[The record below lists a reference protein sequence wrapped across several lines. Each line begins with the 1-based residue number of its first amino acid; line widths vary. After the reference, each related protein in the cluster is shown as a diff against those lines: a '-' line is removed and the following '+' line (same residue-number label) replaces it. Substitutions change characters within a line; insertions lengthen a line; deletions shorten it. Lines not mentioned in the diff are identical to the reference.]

1 MKKQVI
7 VSLLLFVLL
16 FSGCGKKDPAESKTD
31 LGMKC
36 IEIAEYENAISY
48 FQEAVDARENLQLAY
63 RGAGIAY
70 MNQEK
75 YDLAQQCFVLAL
87 QEASLRITETEM
99 DISYYMAAAQY
110 KNEDYAGAV
119 ETYTNMLAFRKK
131 DADLY
136 YLRGIAYITNGNYE
150 LAKADFGK
158 AVELAPKDYD
168 KYIQIYQNMKVH
180 GYEEE
185 GKDFLKKALE
195 LASAKDSETYNR
207 GRLYYY
213 SGDYESARTELEKAK
228 TSGKLEA
235 VLYLGKTY
243 EALGDANYAVTLYED
258 YIKQDNT
265 NGEAYNLLGLCRLAL
280 GKYEEALNNFQ
291 TGLETGDNSAK
302 QSLLFNEIVAYEY
315 LGDFKTA
322 AKKMEEYA
330 AIYPEDSAAAREYEF
345 LKTR

>member
-7 VSLLLFVLL
+7 ISLLLLVLL
-16 FSGCGKKDPAESKTD
+16 FGGCGKKDPAESKTD

-48 FQEAVDARENLQLAY
+48 FQEAVDDRENLQLAY

-75 YDLAQQCFVLAL
+75 YDLARQCFVLAL
-87 QEASLRITETEM
+87 QEASLKITDTEM

-110 KNEDYAGAV
+110 KSGDYTGAIQ
-119 ETYTNMLAFRKK
+119 TYTNMLAFRKK

-150 LAKADFGK
+150 LATADFNK
-158 AVELAPKDYD
+158 SIELSPKDYD
-168 KYIQIYQNMKVH
+168 KYIQIYQNLKIH
-180 GYEEE
+180 GYEED
-185 GKDFLKKALE
+185 GKVFIQNALKI
-195 LASAKDSETYNR
+195 ASEKNSETFNR

-213 SGDYESARTELEKAK
+213 LGDYESARTELEKAK
-228 TSGKLEA
+228 TSGNLEA

-243 EALGDANYAVTLYED
+243 EALEDSNYAITLYED
-258 YIKQDNT
+258 YIEQDNT
-265 NGEAYNLLGLCRLAL
+265 NGEAYNLLGLCRMAL
-280 GKYEEALNNFQ
+280 GKYEEALKNFQ
-291 TGLETGDNSAK
+291 AGLETGDASAK

-315 LGDFKTA
+315 MGDFKTA
-322 AKKMEEYA
+322 AKKMEEYT
-330 AIYPEDSAAAREYEF
+330 AIYPEDSAAARENEF